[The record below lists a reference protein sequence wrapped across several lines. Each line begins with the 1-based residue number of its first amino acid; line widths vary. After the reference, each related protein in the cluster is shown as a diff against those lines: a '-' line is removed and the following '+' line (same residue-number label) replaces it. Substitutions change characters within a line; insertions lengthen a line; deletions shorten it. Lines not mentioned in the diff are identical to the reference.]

1 MEQKST
7 KRRKWSARKRLLT
20 AVTVVQIPFI
30 VLYFF
35 MIGNFTRHVQE
46 AQWGYQVDTMKTYV
60 RNLQEEIKDIDEFLY
75 YDCQYKQAEELQKS
89 AEELIRENDAITQLL
104 LFDGEG
110 RLLSRYS
117 KEDVSNDLSGALAYD
132 TGWTLTNDSGMYYLV
147 RRVSMPDGYAGA
159 VISISRLAATSSN
172 VYNIPGSVLF
182 MHADTNVNSTLW
194 QRMAESEIPDKL
206 DGPFIVTANHRK
218 YMLSESNLLGLRV
231 VYGVIYTYDFDWLY
245 YFGYT
250 MLTVVVIVMLV
261 VMFFMDN
268 VILRPVKNMSEVM
281 KKIGDGDADLRL
293 PEEKS
298 LELDRISGTF
308 NTMMDHLKD
317 AKIESYE
324 QRLTARRAKM
334 DALRL
339 QIRRHFFL
347 NCLKNIYAMASMGDV
362 DSIKRTSLLLSS
374 NLRYTLNFDTDSVPL
389 KEELKM
395 CEDYI
400 QLQGV
405 GQAVPPMLVIESDP
419 NLDDFAIP
427 PVSLLTI
434 LENSCK
440 YGMRQDSPLIIR
452 IQTSVKELDDMRYAY
467 ITVRDN
473 GSGFDPEM
481 MRLLNQDMEQVKGQ
495 NHIGMANTLLRFRML
510 YGEECSMLFGNSD
523 GAKIDLI
530 IPMNRKEEVQDE
542 TADRG

>member
-1 MEQKST
+1 M
-7 KRRKWSARKRLLT
+7 R
-20 AVTVVQIPFI
+20 
-30 VLYFF
+30 
-35 MIGNFTRHVQE
+35 G
-46 AQWGYQVDTMKTYV
+46 
-60 RNLQEEIKDIDEFLY
+60 
-75 YDCQYKQAEELQKS
+75 
-89 AEELIRENDAITQLL
+89 
-104 LFDGEG
+104 
-110 RLLSRYS
+110 
-117 KEDVSNDLSGALAYD
+117 
-132 TGWTLTNDSGMYYLV
+132 
-147 RRVSMPDGYAGA
+147 
-159 VISISRLAATSSN
+159 
-172 VYNIPGSVLF
+172 
-182 MHADTNVNSTLW
+182 DTNINSTLW
-194 QRMAESEIPDKL
+194 QRMAESEIPDRL
-206 DGPFIVTANHRK
+206 DGPFIVKANHRK

-268 VILRPVKNMSEVM
+268 VILRPVQKMSGIME
-281 KKIGDGDADLRL
+281 KIGKGDMELRL

-298 LELDRISGTF
+298 MELDRISGTF
-308 NTMMDHLKD
+308 NTMMDHLRD

-374 NLRYTLNFDTDSVPL
+374 NLRYTLNFDADTVPL
-389 KEELKM
+389 QEELKM

-419 NLDDFAIP
+419 KLNDFAIP

-440 YGMRQDSPLIIR
+440 YGMRQNSPLFIR
-452 IQTSVKELDDMRYAY
+452 IQTSVKELDDMNYAY

-510 YGEECSMLFGNSD
+510 YGEECSMLFANSD